1 MAKLTFGL
9 EELVKIL
16 ISNELL
22 PRKIT
27 RIRVKDDEVHFV
39 IKTQSFILPFIP
51 ASLKY
56 LRFENNCAI
65 FELTLI
71 SGRADKIISMFDQ
84 ALELKLP
91 AYIKFEYP
99 NIIVDIDKLFLEN
112 NIKSVRVE
120 NALFEDGR
128 FTIVTGG
135 N

>member
-27 RIRVKDDEVHFV
+27 RIRVKNDEVHFV
-39 IKTQSFILPFIP
+39 IKTQSCILPFIP

-56 LRFENNCAI
+56 LRFENNRAV
-65 FELTLI
+65 FELTVI
-71 SGRADKIISMFDQ
+71 SGRADKIISMFEQ
-84 ALELKLP
+84 SIELKLP

-99 NIIVDIDKLFLEN
+99 NIVIDIDKLFHEK
-112 NIKSVRVE
+112 NIKGVCVE
-120 NALFEDGR
+120 DIFYEDGQL
-128 FTIVTGG
+128 TIVTGS